1 VAAAVAVAVAAEA
14 EPEEAPEAATEP
26 VGAFDLE
33 ALRSLWP
40 AVLDTVREQNSMLA
54 ALLDG
59 ANPIALARDEVTVAF
74 AESRAFLKRKAED
87 TPNREALAGAIQTVS
102 GHVVRLAYEL
112 RPDESEAPA
121 PTPELSDEELVKQF
135 LEEFDA
141 EELPEEERQA

>member
-1 VAAAVAVAVAAEA
+1 
-14 EPEEAPEAATEP
+14 
-26 VGAFDLE
+26 
-33 ALRSLWP
+33 
-40 AVLDTVREQNSMLA
+40 MLA

-59 ANPIALARDEVTVAF
+59 ANPIALARGEVTVAF

-112 RPDESEAPA
+112 RPDENETPA
-121 PTPELSDEELVKQF
+121 PGPDLSDEELVKRF

-141 EELPEEERQA
+141 GELPEEERQA